1 MSAWE
6 WKEYVP
12 ERPIEER
19 LPYNSIDLLLTDE
32 KPKTTAKDPVGTIKP
47 HGKLQALI
55 LMIISNF
62 ILLVFRRIITR
73 TILLCSQIVLHT
85 GRGSLCV
92 LANLMHSAPNGL
104 QYFIAQIFLFAAMRM
119 CPKKPCPTLTLTLPI
134 NTTLIYR
141 ATTSARSRPSEAC
154 YHSYIRAKAS
164 STSCRLHFR
173 GILVTFSHEAPLTHL
188 D

>member
-104 QYFIAQIFLFAAMRM
+104 QYLIAQIFLFAAMRM
-119 CPKKPCPTLTLTLPI
+119 CPKKPLSDIDPNPNQSIQLLFIGPPLQLAAAQVKRAITRTFGPKPPPLPVGSTL
-134 NTTLIYR
+134 
-141 ATTSARSRPSEAC
+141 E
-154 YHSYIRAKAS
+154 AS
-164 STSCRLHFR
+164 S
-173 GILVTFSHEAPLTHL
+173 
-188 D
+188 